1 MKPSIHKGLTLI
13 SLLLVS
19 ALSQAAVVTGKVVG
33 VSDGDTIT
41 ILDNRMNQHK
51 IRLSGIDAPEKSQ
64 PFGQVS
70 KRSLSDLVFSQSVDV
85 EYDQEDRYQRKLG
98 KVILGGH
105 DINLEQVRRGYAWH
119 YKAYMKSQPVTD
131 RIKYSNAEDAAYQAK
146 DGLWADKNPV
156 PPWEFRKNVRNAR

>member
-41 ILDNRMNQHK
+41 ILDRGMNQHK

-64 PFGQVS
+64 PFGQAS
-70 KRSLSDLVFSQSVDV
+70 KKSLSDLVFSQSVDV
-85 EYDQEDRYQRKLG
+85 EYEQEDRYQRKLG
-98 KVILGGH
+98 KVILSGH

-119 YKAYMKSQPVTD
+119 YKAYMKSQSVSD
-131 RIKYSNAEDAAYQAK
+131 RINYSNAEDAAYQAK
-146 DGLWADKNPV
+146 AGLWTDKNPV
-156 PPWEFRKNVRNAR
+156 PPWEFRKNARNAR